1 MPCMATTMRCP
12 DCGEEIIAN
21 VSWGA
26 PPTKDHETA
35 LGKLV
40 LAAHKGAGCEGKE
53 QRDNG

>member
-12 DCGEEIIAN
+12 DCKTQLMAKI
-21 VSWGA
+21 SWGR
-26 PPTKDHETA
+26 PPTKTEKVA
-35 LGKLV
+35 VYELV